1 MVFAGIPLP
10 VSTAQPWMGAGYPGH
25 GELPTEGEHSTAFC
39 PVAAGIAGSGSGL
52 TLCRRWM
59 PLYRSMGIQCPRCY
73 ALGCLLSL
81 A

>member
-59 PLYRSMGIQCPRCY
+59 PLYCSVGIQ
-73 ALGCLLSL
+73 
-81 A
+81 